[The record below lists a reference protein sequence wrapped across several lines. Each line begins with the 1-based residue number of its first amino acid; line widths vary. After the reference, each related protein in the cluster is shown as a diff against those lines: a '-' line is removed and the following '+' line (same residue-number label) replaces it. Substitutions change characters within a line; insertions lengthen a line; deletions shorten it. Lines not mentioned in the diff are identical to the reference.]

1 MKEQVEI
8 ISQKI
13 SEILANHMHTE
24 IPPFC
29 CDTFVNDVTDKDIC
43 DIIAKLGISDDIKDA
58 VIIRVKQIV
67 YKWKYATYE

>member
-1 MKEQVEI
+1 MKEEVEI
-8 ISQKI
+8 IAHQVAQV
-13 SEILANHMHTE
+13 LADHMHMD

-43 DIIAKLGISDDIKDA
+43 DLVTEMKVSDDIRDD
-58 VIIRVKQIV
+58 VIYRVKQIV